1 MSINEAQMGLVNK
14 LLETVAGLLQPYLK
28 LDVDTYQIEE
38 TIKEEMHDVAR
49 EAADDALSDRFDD
62 MFCDG
67 MSENNV
73 ITEDTI
79 GDYVTDEDDMLSE
92 DNVED
97 ICKDTIRRVLKYD
110 VSISMEV
117 D

>member
-14 LLETVAGLLQPYLK
+14 LLETVAGLLQPHLK

-38 TIKEEMHDVAR
+38 TVKDEMHDVAR
-49 EAADDALSDRFDD
+49 EAAEDAINDCFDD
-62 MFCDG
+62 LFSDG
-67 MSENNV
+67 IRNHDV

-79 GDYVTDEDDMLSE
+79 CDWVQSE
-92 DNVED
+92 DNIDDMV
-97 ICKDTIRRVLKYD
+97 CGQIRRVLEHD
-110 VSISMEV
+110 VSIRLEV

>member
-38 TIKEEMHDVAR
+38 TVKEEMHDVATD
-49 EAADDALSDRFDD
+49 AAENVLSDRFDD
-62 MFCDG
+62 FFSGSMRDYD
-67 MSENNV
+67 V

-79 GDYVTDEDDMLSE
+79 GDYVQSE

-97 ICKDTIRRVLKYD
+97 ICYDKIRSVLSHD
-110 VSISMEV
+110 VSIRLEV